1 MRKIL
6 MALSFA
12 GLVFCV
18 ALVCSATAQTPST
31 VSVRL
36 IGALSSESS
45 KTGDGFTATLAE
57 PLIVGDRIVA
67 QKDARITGQVREVV
81 SSGRLSRPALITLR
95 LESVQSRS
103 GRYPIQTGDLTV
115 KADSHATRNLLIIG
129 GAAGAGVLLGGTAG
143 GGKGAAIGAAAG
155 AGAGTLGAYL
165 SGKREIILPAE
176 TLLAF
181 HVTAVTISRQELSR
195 LQRASEETT
204 RAMYPSDTYDERDSQ
219 PAARWRRHDRDDD
232 DQGEDEDERGE
243 HIRDIV
249 FAERERTIIIDWFRS
264 TPGGL
269 PPGLTK
275 RDRLPPG
282 LEKHLRERGTLPPGL
297 QKRVQPLPY
306 ELENRL
312 HPLPA
317 GYSRV
322 VTVSLPAAITVSP
335 YARIY
340 SVCRSSKVG
349 KLYAKI
355 CLRIFPS

>member
-1 MRKIL
+1 MRRIL
-6 MALSFA
+6 LSRSLG
-12 GLVFCV
+12 GLVFCA
-18 ALVCSATAQTPST
+18 ALVWSAAAQTPSA

-45 KTGDGFTATLAE
+45 RAGDRFTATLAE
-57 PLIVGDRIVA
+57 PLIVEGRIVA

-95 LESVQSRS
+95 LESVQPRS

-129 GAAGAGVLLGGTAG
+129 GAAGAGALLGGTVG
-143 GGKGAAIGAAAG
+143 GGKGAGIGAAAG

-176 TLLAF
+176 TLLTF
-181 HVTAVTISRQELSR
+181 HVTAVTISPQELSR
-195 LQRASEETT
+195 LQEASEGTT
-204 RAMYPSDTYDERDSQ
+204 GAMYPSDAYDARDSQ
-219 PAARWRRHDRDDD
+219 PVVILRRHHRDDDDDD
-232 DQGEDEDERGE
+232 DQGEDEDEAGK

-249 FAERERTIIIDWFRS
+249 FAERERTIIIDWFRN
-264 TPGGL
+264 TPSAL
-269 PPGLTK
+269 PPGLAK

-282 LEKHLRERGTLPPGL
+282 LEKQLRERGTLPPGL

-306 ELENRL
+306 ELESQL

-322 VTVSLPAAITVSP
+322 VISGTVVLMNERT
-335 YARIY
+335 
-340 SVCRSSKVG
+340 SV
-349 KLYAKI
+349 I
-355 CLRIFPS
+355 CDIIWNVVP